1 MVHISPATLG
11 DLQPLIDLE
20 KAIFTYDKISRRQ
33 FRYLLTEANGFMI
46 KIENQEMLLGYMML
60 LRRKSSRNIRIYSI
74 CIRDEARNLGY
85 GRRLLSYAEE
95 TAIADNC
102 NSISLEVSVENIA
115 AQRLYESVGFTA
127 YGKKMNYYDDGGAAL
142 LLKKQ
147 LVCEDVTQ

>member
-1 MVHISPATLG
+1 MVYISPATLG

-60 LRRKSSRNIRIYSI
+60 LRRKSSRNMRVYSI

-115 AQRLYESVGFTA
+115 AQRLYESVGFTV

-142 LLKKQ
+142 LLRKE
-147 LVCEDVTQ
+147 LVYEDAAQ

>member
-60 LRRKSSRNIRIYSI
+60 LRRKSSRNMRVYSI

-102 NSISLEVSVENIA
+102 NSISLEVSVDNVA
-115 AQRLYESVGFTA
+115 AQRLYETVGFTV
-127 YGKKMNYYDDGGAAL
+127 YGKKLNYYDDGGTAL
-142 LLKKQ
+142 LLRKE